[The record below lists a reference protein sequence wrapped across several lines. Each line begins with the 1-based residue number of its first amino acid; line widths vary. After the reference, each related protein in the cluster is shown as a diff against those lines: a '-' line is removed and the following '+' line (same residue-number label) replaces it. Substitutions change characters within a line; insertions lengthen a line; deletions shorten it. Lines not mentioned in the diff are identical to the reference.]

1 MPRPKKILDNDAQNP
16 LPPSKTSHLFQVR
29 KQPAERGGALTR
41 ERIAE
46 HLEAFRKA
54 GGSIEVL
61 GATRTLQRIGLPPE
75 TPTTASPVAASPRKH
90 TR

>member
-1 MPRPKKILDNDAQNP
+1 MANPRKTANTAAQEP
-16 LPPSKTSHLFQVR
+16 LPPSSTSHLFQAR
-29 KQPAERGGALTR
+29 KSPDRGGALTH

-75 TPTTASPVAASPRKH
+75 TPAAPPPAGTPPRKPV
-90 TR
+90 R